1 MTMGGAVP
9 CFGTKGGFT
18 GLCCRRQV
26 RLFLL
31 QCKKKRNLHERFLA
45 GIPVFLDSM
54 GGKMHNQRLSQD
66 DLEMTRIRAQ
76 SRHFSA
82 TIGQQ
87 VKFKSQTWRKN
98 EAPIKQNKGK
108 SKCLISWK
116 KLVWVVLQHWHL

>member
-1 MTMGGAVP
+1 VGW
-9 CFGTKGGFT
+9 
-18 GLCCRRQV
+18 
-26 RLFLL
+26 FLL
-31 QCKKKRNLHERFLA
+31 RDNGWGHAILLQDKGSIVSAAAQEKRIRRKRFLPE
-45 GIPVFLDSM
+45 IPVFLDRMSENT
-54 GGKMHNQRLSQD
+54 HNHRLSQH
-66 DLEMTRIRAQ
+66 DLEMTGIRAQ

-116 KLVWVVLQHWHL
+116 KLVWVVLPLWHP